1 MPIETFQNFSN
12 FTNDVT
18 ANTLY
23 VTSRILSGG
32 VDISTLF
39 GTGSGGA
46 SDNEA
51 VNTLVQN
58 TSANW
63 NSSYTTVNATSANW
77 SNVYTT
83 VTANSAN
90 WVNTQTTLNSNS
102 GNWNST
108 YSTVT
113 ANSASWVNT
122 QTTLNSNSASWIG
135 GNSAFTTLNSNSASW
150 ITESALTNV
159 RINSVGGTFN
169 NPVAND
175 LIYIPCVYS
184 GSIAAYT
191 IQLIGTGTCTIKT
204 WKKASGTTNPTISDL
219 ISTAGVSLSTG
230 NVVRSTNVSDFTTT
244 TINANDLLTF
254 QITAVSG
261 SPTQVI
267 FVLQINKT

>member
-1 MPIETFQNFSN
+1 MPIETFQNYSN

-23 VTSRILSGG
+23 VTSRILSG
-32 VDISTLF
+32 
-39 GTGSGGA
+39 
-46 SDNEA
+46 
-51 VNTLVQN
+51 NTDVIQ
-58 TSANW
+58 
-63 NSSYTTVNATSANW
+63 VI
-77 SNVYTT
+77 SNVISN
-83 VTANSAN
+83 NS
-90 WVNTQTTLNSNS
+90 LN
-102 GNWNST
+102 
-108 YSTVT
+108 
-113 ANSASWVNT
+113 
-122 QTTLNSNSASWIG
+122 TTLNSNSASWV
-135 GNSAFTTLNSNSASW
+135 NTQTTLNSNSASW

-204 WKKASGTTNPTISDL
+204 WKKASGSTNPTISDS
-219 ISTAGVSLSTG
+219 ISTSGVSLTGG
-230 NVVRSTNVSDFTTT
+230 NVIRSTNVSDFTNT

-254 QITAVSG
+254 QMASVSG

-267 FVLQINKT
+267 FVIQVNKT